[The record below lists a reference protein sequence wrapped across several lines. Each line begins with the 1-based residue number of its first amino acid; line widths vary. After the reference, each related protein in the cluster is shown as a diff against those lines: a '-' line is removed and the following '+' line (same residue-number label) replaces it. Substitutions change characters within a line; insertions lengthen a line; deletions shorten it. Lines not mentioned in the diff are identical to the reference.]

1 MNKWTLKS
9 LAAAALGVLA
19 LAGPANAAV
28 SYSYVTDAHGSS
40 PGTVNINVNPGE
52 TKGVKLYLLETLTGA
67 STSLIAQDF
76 GLVGG
81 AARIERSAAAPA
93 GSSTLGTFVY
103 NTTDFSGLNDDPNA
117 PPPNGPGNGVQTPTL
132 LSFRETGPTSG
143 QQPLPGNTGGN
154 AANAKASAVFLGV
167 LNIVAGQPGS
177 QATFTLSRIDP
188 TTING
193 SFDTITAGSSFDLDR
208 AVSANPSYSGT
219 ADPTNASSFTVTVVP
234 EPTFAGVAMVL
245 GAAGTLIRR
254 RRQQA

>member
-28 SYSYVTDAHGSS
+28 SYSYVTDAHTG
-40 PGTVNINVNPGE
+40 PTGTVDIQINPGQ
-52 TKGVKLYLLETLTGA
+52 TKGVKLYLLETLSGG
-67 STSLIAQDF
+67 SPSLIAADG

-93 GSSTLGTFVY
+93 GSSTLGTFTY
-103 NTTDFSGLNDDPNA
+103 NTTDFSGPSDDPSL
-117 PPPNGPGNGVQTPTL
+117 PPPFTGNGVQTPTL
-132 LSFRETGPTSG
+132 VSFREAGPTAG
-143 QQPLPGNTGGN
+143 AQPMPGNGGGN
-154 AANAKASAVFLGV
+154 AANVKASAVFLGV
-167 LNIVAGQPGS
+167 LNIVAGQTGS
-177 QATFTLSRIDP
+177 VATFNLGRIDP

-193 SFDTITAGSSFDLDR
+193 SFDTITTNNSYDLDR
-208 AVSANPSYSGT
+208 ASSAAPAYNGT
-219 ADPTNASSFTVTVVP
+219 GDPANATSFTVTVVP